1 MELKPRLR
9 LRKPTEVPLRMPKR
23 TTVFA
28 SIDLGSKKRSR
39 CATWSVQKVTVR
51 CQLVSVVAVRFII
64 WTCF

>member
-28 SIDLGSKKRSR
+28 SIDLGSKKRRR

-64 WTCF
+64 WACF